1 MLCAQHMFTG
11 IIETT
16 AKILERNDSDLT
28 VARPVSFDD
37 LKTGSSICVSG
48 ICLSV
53 IDMNDSA
60 MSFDVVPETFVTT
73 TFSGLEAGDYVNLER
88 ALRAD
93 ARFEGHV
100 VQGHIEGTAEV
111 AEIRKKKTGAEL
123 VLSMNED
130 LIAFVIP
137 KGSIAVDGVSL
148 TVAAVQGDGCTIA
161 LIPHTLEHTTLG
173 DLQQGDRVNIETD
186 ILGRTILTH
195 LSRRP

>member
-1 MLCAQHMFTG
+1 MFTG
-11 IIETT
+11 LIETT
-16 AKILERNDSDLT
+16 AKILEKSDSSLT
-28 VARPVSFDD
+28 VERPSMFDD
-37 LKTGSSICVSG
+37 VKIGSSISIGG

-53 IDMNDSA
+53 VELDDTSMK
-60 MSFDVVPETFVTT
+60 FDVVPETFVRTNLA
-73 TFSGLEAGDYVNLER
+73 GLEKGDYVNLER

-93 ARFEGHV
+93 GRFEGHV
-100 VQGHIEGTAEV
+100 VQGHTEGTAEV

-123 VLSMNED
+123 LLSMPEE
-130 LIAFVIP
+130 IIVFVVP
-137 KGSIAVDGVSL
+137 KGSICVDGVSL
-148 TVAAVQGDGCTIA
+148 TVAAVEGNSCTIA